1 MNHYII
7 LPCVVHIEY
16 DYCQLINTTEHEG
29 AITLGMKKNGLQIMC
44 YRSYFVDPKTS

>member
-7 LPCVVHIEY
+7 LPCVVHIEH

-29 AITLGMKKNGLQIMC
+29 AIILEWKNGLQIMC
-44 YRSYFVDPKTS
+44 YRS